1 MANLANAIE
10 RYLKRLLAQS
20 ETGTVS
26 VQRNQLAET
35 FSCAPSQISYV
46 LATRFLLEHGYL
58 VETRRGGGGYVRIT
72 LLRMDS
78 EQDWR
83 LLLDSIGEA
92 INQGRSEA
100 IINRLQREGIINER
114 EAMLMR
120 AGLSRAA
127 LNIKLPWRDMVRA
140 DILRAMLI
148 ALQQAKN

>member
-1 MANLANAIE
+1 M
-10 RYLKRLLAQS
+10 
-20 ETGTVS
+20 
-26 VQRNQLAET
+26 
-35 FSCAPSQISYV
+35 
-46 LATRFLLEHGYL
+46 
-58 VETRRGGGGYVRIT
+58 RIT